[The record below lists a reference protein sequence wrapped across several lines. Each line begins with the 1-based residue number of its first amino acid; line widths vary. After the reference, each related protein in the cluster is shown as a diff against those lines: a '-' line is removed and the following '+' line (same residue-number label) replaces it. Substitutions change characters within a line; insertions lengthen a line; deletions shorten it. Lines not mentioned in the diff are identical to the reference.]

1 MGLRLDRV
9 GARALFCGDAI
20 HSPIQILQPTVST
33 FSCRDPEL
41 AARTRIALLQE
52 AAATDRVL
60 VPATS
65 PWRREAIA
73 SSRRF
78 QPECKTAHT
87 RGWDGCP
94 GQNHEQ
100 IYSACTR
107 QRAVKIG
114 F

>member
-60 VPATS
+60 VPAHFLGARHVTVAA
-65 PWRREAIA
+65 RGD
-73 SSRRF
+73 RF
-78 QPECKTAHT
+78 QPAF
-87 RGWDGCP
+87 P
-94 GQNHEQ
+94 
-100 IYSACTR
+100 A
-107 QRAVKIG
+107 
-114 F
+114 